1 MKGYGNGTI
10 SSTVNSY
17 NRNEKNRSIYW
28 FPPFRLIDSF
38 WLSHS
43 RGTEIKQVLAKI
55 PETETS
61 MYSDRFETCGL
72 RFVSNLFAIGVPLF
86 GGLGNVN
93 VDSHLDRCRSNAH
106 DTLNR
111 FVTLPYRHA
120 YPKGSTVI
128 PCLSIMLSRG
138 VPADN
143 CFISRDWECC
153 FTKYIYEMTIP
164 CRFRVPPFRFRR
176 NDETSENDVG
186 VQLDMRS
193 YASEAEEVWT
203 ILASSSPIPYPE
215 QLNPHSSTSFN
226 TTSSVDDLIRLDGAH
241 TSFPYPASRT
251 VHETAGSRYL
261 EHRLRIERLVMLLT
275 MRKSPLREDGRGY
288 ETARDETLCDLKNAV
303 KEEKFSKDEENT
315 AKRFHLRLSHA
326 RMTRSAVPLAEYIN
340 FAFTDA
346 CKKHDFFREVL
357 DRPTGDLDSNDI
369 LIHDDDDIT
378 PKFHDLF
385 GLVRV
390 KLRRKINNKVCSE
403 EKDVVSCLKRRKRT
417 KSKSTASFPKYDF
430 DLYVLP
436 YLTVIENVVTGN
448 AVTIREEIAKKLLW
462 KSFRPFYLEEF
473 NDWRKDIMIDTV
485 SFIFARTTL
494 DDDESGE
501 KKRRLYSFGEL
512 ARSVCAVQKV
522 ELAEYC

>member
-1 MKGYGNGTI
+1 LYKI
-10 SSTVNSY
+10 
-17 NRNEKNRSIYW
+17 RFQHNET
-28 FPPFRLIDSF
+28 P
-38 WLSHS
+38 
-43 RGTEIKQVLAKI
+43 
-55 PETETS
+55 
-61 MYSDRFETCGL
+61 
-72 RFVSNLFAIGVPLF
+72 
-86 GGLGNVN
+86 
-93 VDSHLDRCRSNAH
+93 
-106 DTLNR
+106 
-111 FVTLPYRHA
+111 
-120 YPKGSTVI
+120 
-128 PCLSIMLSRG
+128 
-138 VPADN
+138 
-143 CFISRDWECC
+143 
-153 FTKYIYEMTIP
+153 
-164 CRFRVPPFRFRR
+164 
-176 NDETSENDVG
+176 ENDVCI
-186 VQLDMRS
+186 QLDIRS

-203 ILASSSPIPYPE
+203 IPAYSPSSPIPYPD
-215 QLNPHSSTSFN
+215 QLNASSSSFN
-226 TTSSVDDLIRLDGAH
+226 AASSVDDLIRLDGAR

>member
-10 SSTVNSY
+10 SSMVNSY

-275 MRKSPLREDGRGY
+275 MRNSPLREDGRGY
-288 ETARDETLCDLKNAV
+288 ETARDETLCELKNAV
-303 KEEKFSKDEENT
+303 KEEKFSKDEENN
-315 AKRFHLRLSHA
+315 AKSFHLKLSHA
-326 RMTRSAVPLAEYIN
+326 RMTRSVVPLSEYAN
-340 FAFTDA
+340 AVNN
-346 CKKHDFFREVL
+346 RETS
-357 DRPTGDLDSNDI
+357 DYMRI
-369 LIHDDDDIT
+369 LFDNT
-378 PKFHDLF
+378 KQLHDLF

-390 KLRRKINNKVCSE
+390 KLRKNIRDEIFSE
-403 EKDVVSCLKRRKRT
+403 ERDVLSCLKRRKLLT
-417 KSKSTASFPKYDF
+417 NMEKSKTNMKKSVHIPTYRF
-430 DLYVLP
+430 DLYLLP
-436 YLTVIENVVTGN
+436 YVTVFESVATCN
-448 AVTIREEIAKKLLW
+448 ANIFEDLSKTMLW
-462 KSFRPFYLEEF
+462 RSFRPFYTFDDDIL
-473 NDWRKDIMIDTV
+473 KDTF
-485 SFIFARTTL
+485 SFIFQRTTL
-494 DDDESGE
+494 DNDISG
-501 KKRRLYSFGEL
+501 KNKQRLDSLGKV
-512 ARSVCAVQKV
+512 ARGYCAVQHID
-522 ELAEYC
+522 LTEYH